1 MENRRSFLPERWPC
15 LAALGAL
22 ASVAGNLCIRY
33 FPWPAFMRESYAQAA
48 EVSARGGLPF
58 LAAALFL
65 GPVFE
70 EAAFRVGPFGV
81 LRRRFGFWPCAVLS
95 SLAFGLYHGNWIQGI
110 YGFIMGMLFAWG
122 YETSAYGKYA
132 AAVLM
137 HGAAN
142 LAALAVFG

>member
-1 MENRRSFLPERWPC
+1 
-15 LAALGAL
+15 
-22 ASVAGNLCIRY
+22 
-33 FPWPAFMRESYAQAA
+33 MRESYAQAA

-58 LAAALFL
+58 LAAALFF
-65 GPVFE
+65 GPVLE
-70 EAAFRVGPFGV
+70 EAVFRLGLFGL

-142 LAALAVFG
+142 LAALAASMTSWCLRP